1 MTFKH
6 KPVIRQRNS
15 TTDTT
20 VTGKYY
26 LSNSKLLPAVIESKA
41 QGKITTEL
49 AEMLMMLAS
58 RYASR
63 PIFALYTYRED
74 MVAEALA
81 DLCKNALKFNTE
93 RSNNPFAYYT
103 SCIHNSFL
111 GFLNVEKKHRK
122 IRDQLLIEV
131 GENPSYAFEAEYRAN
146 MDNEGV
152 RESMT
157 EMAGDIEEAK
167 IRVAKDKAYE
177 EEKAKAEAIVKA
189 AEAAA
194 VGPALLQFDDDA
206 PQLVQ
211 VELLEDLTNILIG
224 DDEPAQLVT
233 INPSILP
240 DDDNALTA

>member
-6 KPVIRQRNS
+6 KPIIRQRNS

-41 QGKITTEL
+41 QGKITNEL

-177 EEKAKAEAIVKA
+177 EEKARLEAIAKA

-194 VGPALLQFDDDA
+194 AGPALLQFDDDA
-206 PQLVQ
+206 PMVQ
-211 VELLEDLTNILIG
+211 VELLDDLTNVLIG

-233 INPSILP
+233 VNTVILA
-240 DDDNALTA
+240 DDDNSVTA

>member
-15 TTDTT
+15 TDPT
-20 VTGKYY
+20 VTQKYY

-41 QGKITTEL
+41 QGRITNEL

-63 PIFALYTYRED
+63 PIFAMYTYRED

-122 IRDQLLIEV
+122 IRDQLLIEI
-131 GENPSYAFEAEYRAN
+131 GENPSYSFENEYRAN
-146 MDNEGV
+146 LDNEGV
-152 RESMT
+152 REDMT
-157 EMAGDIEEAK
+157 ELRGDIEDAK
-167 IRVAKDKAYE
+167 VRVEKDKLYE
-177 EEKAKAEAIVKA
+177 AEKAKAEALAKA
-189 AEAAA
+189 AEAAT
-194 VGPALLQFDDDA
+194 VSLLQYDDDA
-206 PQLVQ
+206 PVAVPLIAEEETTYTQTDENAEAPSDQ
-211 VELLEDLTNILIG
+211 EDR
-224 DDEPAQLVT
+224 AVH
-233 INPSILP
+233 
-240 DDDNALTA
+240 

>member
-6 KPVIRQRNS
+6 KPVIRQKNS
-15 TTDTT
+15 TDPT
-20 VTGKYY
+20 VTTKYY
-26 LSNSKLLPAVIESKA
+26 LSNSKLLPAVIQSKA
-41 QGKITTEL
+41 EGKITKEL

-74 MVAEALA
+74 MVAEALT

-122 IRDQLLIEV
+122 IRDQLLIDV
-131 GENPSYAFEAEYRAN
+131 GENPSYGFENEYRES
-146 MDNEGV
+146 MDNEGT
-152 RESMT
+152 RDEMT
-157 EMAGDIEEAK
+157 ELRGDIEDAK
-167 IRVAKDKAYE
+167 VRVAKDKLYE
-177 EEKAKAEAIVKA
+177 EAKAAAEALAKA

-194 VGPALLQFDDDA
+194 PAALLSFDDDA
-206 PQLVQ
+206 PVAE
-211 VELLEDLTNILIG
+211 VINGDILI
-224 DDEPAQLVT
+224 DDTP
-233 INPSILP
+233 P
-240 DDDNALTA
+240 DVAA

>member
-6 KPVIRQRNS
+6 KPIIRQRNS

-41 QGKITTEL
+41 QGKITSEL

-157 EMAGDIEEAK
+157 EMAGDIEDAK

-177 EEKAKAEAIVKA
+177 EEKAKAEAIAKA

-194 VGPALLQFDDDA
+194 AGPALLQFDDDA
-206 PQLVQ
+206 PLVQ
-211 VELLEDLTNILIG
+211 VELLDDLSNILIG

-233 INPSILP
+233 VNTIIMA
-240 DDDNALTA
+240 DDDNSLTA

>member
-6 KPVIRQRNS
+6 KPVIRQQNS
-15 TTDTT
+15 TDSA
-20 VTGKYY
+20 VTSKYY
-26 LSNSKLLPAVIESKA
+26 LSNSKLLPEVVKSKE
-41 QGKITTEL
+41 QGSITPAL

-131 GENPSYAFEAEYRAN
+131 GENPSFAFEAEYRAN
-146 MDNEGV
+146 MDNEGI

-157 EMAGDIEEAK
+157 EMQSDIADAKVRVEKDRLYEA
-167 IRVAKDKAYE
+167 
-177 EEKAKAEAIVKA
+177 EKAKAEALAKA
-189 AEAAA
+189 ATDEAPSL
-194 VGPALLQFDDDA
+194 VQFDDEVIPA
-206 PQLVQ
+206 EPVLEEARPQ
-211 VELLEDLTNILIG
+211 
-224 DDEPAQLVT
+224 
-233 INPSILP
+233 
-240 DDDNALTA
+240 